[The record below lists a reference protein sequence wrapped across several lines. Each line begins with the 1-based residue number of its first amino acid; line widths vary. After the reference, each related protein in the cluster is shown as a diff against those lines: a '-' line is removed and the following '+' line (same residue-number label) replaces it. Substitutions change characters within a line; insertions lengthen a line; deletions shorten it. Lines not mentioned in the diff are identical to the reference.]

1 MKQLLTILLLL
12 TSSLMMTAREKKE
25 KKPVEPFDRGIGMPN
40 SCFIPK
46 GSVGG
51 GLSVSYTNYSLGNS
65 PEDVGYKMLFSLIQ
79 DVKGTLNSFGVSP
92 YLSYFVADNISVGA
106 RFDYDRSGFSLG
118 GLNLKLTDELEF
130 NINNINYLKQGYA
143 GALTVRDYIPIA
155 GSKRFA
161 MFAELQAAGSYAQ
174 AESYKIDNT
183 DKFGT
188 YQDIYQ
194 FSLGVVPGIT
204 CFVTNETAIEI
215 SVGVLG
221 FEYQKVIQTTN
232 QVEVSVMENSKAN
245 FKINLLSINLG
256 LSVYIPTG
264 AHRVKK
270 SVKTQK
276 VKKDEIY

>member
-1 MKQLLTILLLL
+1 MKRLFLIVLLTATACAALL
-12 TSSLMMTAREKKE
+12 ARTKE
-25 KKPVEPFDRGIGMPN
+25 KPAVEPFDRGIGMPN

-51 GLSVSYTNYSLGNS
+51 GLSVSYSNYNLGNS
-65 PEDVGYKMLFSLIQ
+65 ANDVGYKMLFSLIQ
-79 DVKGTLNSFGVSP
+79 DVKGSMDSFGVSP
-92 YLSYFVADNISVGA
+92 YVSYFVADNISVGA
-106 RFDYDRSGFSLG
+106 RFDYARSGFSLG
-118 GLNLKLTDELEF
+118 GLNLKLTDELAF
-130 NINNINYLKQGYA
+130 NVNNLNYLKQSYA

-161 MFAELQAAGSYAQ
+161 MFAELRASGSYGQ

-183 DKFGT
+183 DKVGT
-188 YQDIYQ
+188 YQDIYN

-221 FEYQKVIQTTN
+221 FEYQKVVQTTN
-232 QVEVSVMENSKAN
+232 QVEVSVMENSNAN

-264 AHRVKK
+264 AHRMKK
-270 SVKTQK
+270 NAKAQNL
-276 VKKDEIY
+276 KKDEIY

>member
-1 MKQLLTILLLL
+1 MRRLFLTFFLL
-12 TSSLMMTAREKKE
+12 TSMCAWLSARTKE
-25 KKPVEPFDRGIGMPN
+25 KPEVVPFDRGIGMPN

-46 GSVGG
+46 GSIGG
-51 GLSVSYTNYSLGNS
+51 GLSVSYTNYNIGNTAN
-65 PEDVGYKMLFSLIQ
+65 DVGYKMLFSLIQ
-79 DVKGTLNSFGVSP
+79 DVKGSLDSFGVSP
-92 YLSYFVADNISVGA
+92 YVSYFVADNISVGA

-130 NINNINYLKQGYA
+130 NINNLNYLKQSYT

-155 GSKRFA
+155 ASKRFA
-161 MFAELQAAGSYAQ
+161 MFAELRAAGSYGQ
-174 AESYKIDNT
+174 AESYKIDDM
-183 DKFGT
+183 DKVGT
-188 YQDIYQ
+188 YQDIYN

-221 FEYQKVIQTTN
+221 FEYQKVVQTTN

-264 AHRVKK
+264 AHRMKK
-270 SVKTQK
+270 NAKAQIS
-276 VKKDEIY
+276 KKDEIY

>member
-1 MKQLLTILLLL
+1 MCAWL
-12 TSSLMMTAREKKE
+12 SARTKE
-25 KKPVEPFDRGIGMPN
+25 KPEVEPFDRGIGMPN

-46 GSVGG
+46 GSIGG
-51 GLSVSYTNYSLGNS
+51 GLSVSYTNYNLGNTAN
-65 PEDVGYKMLFSLIQ
+65 DVGYKMLFSLIR
-79 DVKGTLNSFGVSP
+79 DVKGSLDSFGVSP
-92 YLSYFVADNISVGA
+92 YVSYFVADNISVGA
-106 RFDYDRSGFSLG
+106 RFDYDRSGFSIG

-130 NINNINYLKQGYA
+130 NINNLNYLKQSYT
-143 GALTVRDYIPIA
+143 GALTVRDYIPIS

-161 MFAELQAAGSYAQ
+161 MFAELRAAGSYGQ

-183 DKFGT
+183 DKVGT

-221 FEYQKVIQTTN
+221 FEYQKVVQTTN
-232 QVEVSVMENSKAN
+232 QVDVSVMENSKAN

-264 AHRVKK
+264 AHRMKK
-270 SVKTQK
+270 NAKAQIS
-276 VKKDEIY
+276 KKDEIY

>member
-1 MKQLLTILLLL
+1 MCAWL
-12 TSSLMMTAREKKE
+12 SARTKE
-25 KKPVEPFDRGIGMPN
+25 KPEIVPFDRGIGMPN

-51 GLSVSYTNYSLGNS
+51 GLSVSYTNYNIGNS
-65 PEDVGYKMLFSLIQ
+65 ANDIGYKMLFSLIQ
-79 DVKGTLNSFGVSP
+79 DVKGSFDTFGVSP
-92 YLSYFVADNISVGA
+92 YISYFVADNISVGA
-106 RFDYDRSGFSLG
+106 RFDYDRSAFTLG
-118 GLNLKLTDELEF
+118 DLNLKLTDELAF
-130 NINNINYLKQGYA
+130 NISNMNYLKQSYS

-161 MFAELQAAGSYAQ
+161 MFAELSAAGAYGQS
-174 AESYKIDNT
+174 ESYKIDNT
-183 DKFGT
+183 DKVGT

-215 SVGVLG
+215 SVGVMG
-221 FEYQKVIQTTN
+221 FEYQKVVQTTN